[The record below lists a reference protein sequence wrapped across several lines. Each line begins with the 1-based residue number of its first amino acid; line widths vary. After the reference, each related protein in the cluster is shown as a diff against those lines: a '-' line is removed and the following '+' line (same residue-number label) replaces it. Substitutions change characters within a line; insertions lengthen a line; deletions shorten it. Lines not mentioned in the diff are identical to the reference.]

1 MEPFSTSV
9 QDPVLP
15 QDEKLM
21 GRWRGLDL
29 YFGTRKEDTGILFIT
44 TKRCLW
50 IPDFEEK
57 NVPSAGVVPG
67 TATGYGVKWDE
78 MMGHGTCMSSDDF
91 ESPQILCMMDR
102 DIAEEAAEGKEE
114 YNTTNDVRF
123 VPIQHGEDGSCQ
135 DLVERLFNVFN
146 KAAGLSVEE
155 VPAVSAEP
163 VSTGVFSRKRKFDV
177 CEATRFSLALL
188 CSQPDLPPFHS

>member
-1 MEPFSTSV
+1 
-9 QDPVLP
+9 
-15 QDEKLM
+15 M

-50 IPDFEEK
+50 IPDFEDA
-57 NVPSAGVVPG
+57 VCRSGAW
-67 TATGYGVKWDE
+67 TATGYGVCWDE

-91 ESPQILCMMDR
+91 ESPQILCTMDR

-123 VPIQHGEDGSCQ
+123 VPARTARAKTWGS
-135 DLVERLFNVFN
+135 
-146 KAAGLSVEE
+146 
-155 VPAVSAEP
+155 
-163 VSTGVFSRKRKFDV
+163 V
-177 CEATRFSLALL
+177 CSM
-188 CSQPDLPPFHS
+188 S